1 MLAGEVDAYLL
12 HRLEDELARLR
23 ESSAPLI
30 VSFEDASFVDSTIV
44 GALIGAARD
53 ADRNGKLFLCYLPDD
68 AAYEVNRVFAT
79 TRLDSILR
87 VCRSWDDV
95 GAALEG
101 RRARGGVMAASR
113 SAR

>member
-12 HRLEDELARLR
+12 HRLEDELARVL

-44 GALIGAARD
+44 GALIGAARE
-53 ADRNGKLFLCYLPDD
+53 ADRRGKLFLCYLPDD
-68 AAYEVNRVFAT
+68 AAYEVHRIFAT
-79 TRLDSILR
+79 TGLDSILP

-95 GAALEG
+95 AGAFEG
-101 RRARGGVMAASR
+101 RRAHGGVTAAPR
-113 SAR
+113 SAH